1 MATTVYV
8 LCALTSLACAVLLFR
23 SYRAERLRLVL
34 WTALGFAGLAVNNA
48 LLVIDERVLPD
59 VDLALLRDASGFI
72 AVTVLLLGLIW
83 ESQ

>member
-23 SYRAERLRLVL
+23 SYLAERLRLVL

-59 VDLALLRDASGFI
+59 IDLALLRDASGFI

>member
-48 LLVIDERVLPD
+48 LLVIDRSVLPD
-59 VDLALLRDASGFI
+59 VDLALLRDLSGFF